1 MSKKCSTYLQVQLQ
15 LKLLL
20 HVTETCIKE
29 LAMKRKNTNPIVHDC
44 ARESGKAAEGV
55 GLQAK

>member
-1 MSKKCSTYLQVQLQ
+1 
-15 LKLLL
+15 
-20 HVTETCIKE
+20 
-29 LAMKRKNTNPIVHDC
+29 MKRKNTSPIVHDC